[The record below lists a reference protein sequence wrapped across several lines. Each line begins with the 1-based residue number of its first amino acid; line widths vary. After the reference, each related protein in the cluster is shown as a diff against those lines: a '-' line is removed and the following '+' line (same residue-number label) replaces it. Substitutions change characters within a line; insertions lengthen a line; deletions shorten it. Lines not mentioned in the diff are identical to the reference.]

1 MNSAAV
7 ILCAGKGTRMN
18 DNSKNKV
25 CFDCA
30 GEPVVKRIIHAMRA
44 AGVSRFAVV
53 VGHMAQTVMDAPD
66 GEEGVF
72 YVYQKE
78 QKGTGHAA
86 LCGLKALESIGFE
99 GSVIISMGDKII
111 SPSVI
116 SDLLAK
122 AGDAKVVWG
131 VQPLVANPQGG
142 HVMVAGG
149 KPCGVVEMA
158 DAALMSLA
166 GKDPSGWESA
176 LRELGLNE
184 KKSRK
189 VLRMAREKA
198 PEGSMKLAGK
208 TFSAADVLAT
218 PYANAALYCF
228 DLAAA
233 VEAIGTLGSNNAQGE
248 IYLTDTLEYFAL
260 RDEAVLHEIADPE
273 DMLTFSTKPELREIG
288 THFMRSASRFVED
301 LRSGALD
308 AVLASIY
315 GDAAD
320 GQKPRYIELLE
331 FFISRYGDEKVM
343 ITRSPGRVNLMGR
356 HIDHRGGGIN
366 VMAIDRDTL
375 FVTSMRPDDE
385 VHIANVDPQF
395 PERSFSI
402 SQTLGLADHSD
413 WLGYLDAEPVV
424 AALKESRGDW
434 CNYVKS
440 SVLRFQLESEMP
452 LCGMNMASSG
462 CIPVAAG
469 LSSSSSIV
477 VAVSE
482 AVVSLNCMNISRQR
496 FIDLCGEGEWFVGS
510 RGGAGDHAAM
520 KCSRRGSI
528 THLDFKP
535 FRVGD
540 SVPFSDRYAIIV
552 ADTCTKAKKSE
563 GSKDVFNSK
572 VAAYEFAFMILKKR
586 FPEYDMHEFRDIAEV
601 RPFSSIYR
609 MLKVLPEAATREELV
624 KALPEYSARIA
635 QIFASHADPG
645 YYDLRGVTMFG
656 VAECLRSKKC
666 MDLLAVG
673 NYGTL
678 GEMMKISH
686 DGDRLVDDHLSDKR
700 LEELASL
707 EFDISRIGGGY
718 NCSTERID
726 ALCDMLNATPGVLGS
741 QIVGAG
747 LGGCI
752 VALVEKAAAP
762 SVLAVLDKG
771 YYDKFGFPHSA
782 NVFVPSSGSAVIF

>member
-1 MNSAAV
+1 
-7 ILCAGKGTRMN
+7 MN
-18 DNSKNKV
+18 DNSRNKV

-30 GEPVVKRIIHAMRA
+30 GVPVVRRIVHAMRA
-44 AGVSRFAVV
+44 AGVTRFAVV
-53 VGHMAQTVMDAPD
+53 VGHLAQTVMDALD

-86 LCGLKALESIGFE
+86 LCGLNALKSLGYD
-99 GSVIISMGDKII
+99 GPVIISMGDKII
-111 SPSVI
+111 APSVI
-116 SDLLAK
+116 SELLAK
-122 AGDAKVVWG
+122 ADKAKSVWG
-131 VQPLVANPQGG
+131 VLPLAANPQGG
-142 HVMVAGG
+142 HVMVADG
-149 KPCGVVEMA
+149 KPCGIVEMA

-166 GKDPSGWESA
+166 GKDPSTWEDA

-189 VLRMAREKA
+189 VLRMALDKS
-198 PEGSMKLAGK
+198 PSGSMEIAGK
-208 TFSAADVLAT
+208 SFTAADILST

-228 DLAAA
+228 DLGSA

-260 RDEAVLHEIADPE
+260 KGEALLHEIADPE

-288 THFMRSASRFVED
+288 LHFMRSASRFIED

-308 AVLASIY
+308 ATLADIY
-315 GDAAD
+315 GGAAA
-320 GQKPRYIELLE
+320 GQKERYIALLE

-366 VMAIDRDTL
+366 VMAIDRDIV

-385 VHIANVDPQF
+385 VHIANIDPQF

-402 SQTLGLADHSD
+402 GATLGLADHSD

-424 AALKESRGDW
+424 AALKEARGDW
-434 CNYVKS
+434 SNYVKS

-452 LCGMNMASSG
+452 LCGMNMAASG
-462 CIPVAAG
+462 CIPLAAG

-482 AVVSLNCMNISRQR
+482 AVVALNCMNISSRR

-520 KCSRRGSI
+520 KCSRRGCI

-535 FRVGD
+535 FRVGE

-586 FPEYDMHEFRDIAEV
+586 FPEYDMHEFRDIAEI

-645 YYDLRGVTMFG
+645 FYDLRGVTMFG
-656 VAECLRSKKC
+656 VAECMRSKKC
-666 MDLLAVG
+666 MDYLSCG
-673 NYGTL
+673 NYAAL
-678 GEMMKISH
+678 GDMMKTSH
-686 DGDRLVDDHLSDKR
+686 DGDRLVDDHLSDRR
-700 LEELASL
+700 LEELAAL
-707 EFDISRIGGGY
+707 EFDVSRIGGGY

-726 ALCDMLNATPGVLGS
+726 ALCDLLNATPGVLGS

-752 VALVEKAAAP
+752 VALVEKSAAP
-762 SVLAVLDKG
+762 SVQDVLEKG
-771 YYDKFGFPHSA
+771 YYDKFGYPHSA
-782 NVFVPSSGSAVIF
+782 NVFVPSSGSAAIF

>member
-7 ILCAGKGTRMN
+7 LLCAGKGTRMN
-18 DNSKNKV
+18 DNSRNKV

-30 GEPVVKRIIHAMRA
+30 GVPVVRRIVHAMRA
-44 AGVSRFAVV
+44 AGVTRFAVV
-53 VGHMAQTVMDAPD
+53 VGHLAQTVMDALD

-86 LCGLKALESIGFE
+86 LCGLNALKSLGYD
-99 GSVIISMGDKII
+99 GPVIISMGDKII
-111 SPSVI
+111 APSVI
-116 SDLLAK
+116 SELLAK
-122 AGDAKVVWG
+122 ADKAKSVWG
-131 VQPLVANPQGG
+131 VLPLAANPQGG
-142 HVMVAGG
+142 HVMVADG
-149 KPCGVVEMA
+149 KPCGIVEMA

-166 GKDPSGWESA
+166 GKDPSTWEDA

-189 VLRMAREKA
+189 VLRMALDKA
-198 PEGSMKLAGK
+198 PSGSMEIAGK
-208 TFSAADVLAT
+208 SFTAADILST

-228 DLAAA
+228 DLGSA

-260 RDEAVLHEIADPE
+260 KGEALLHEIADPE

-288 THFMRSASRFVED
+288 LHFMRSASRFIED

-308 AVLASIY
+308 ATLADIY
-315 GDAAD
+315 GGAAA
-320 GQKPRYIELLE
+320 GQKERYIALLE

-366 VMAIDRDTL
+366 VMAIDRDIV

-385 VHIANVDPQF
+385 VHIANIDPQF

-402 SQTLGLADHSD
+402 GATLGLADHSD

-424 AALKESRGDW
+424 AALKEARGDW
-434 CNYVKS
+434 SNYVKS

-452 LCGMNMASSG
+452 LCGMNMAASG
-462 CIPVAAG
+462 CIPLAAG

-482 AVVSLNCMNISRQR
+482 AVVALNCMNISSRR

-520 KCSRRGSI
+520 KCSRRGCI

-535 FRVGD
+535 FRVGE

-586 FPEYDMHEFRDIAEV
+586 FPEYDMHEFRDIAEI

-645 YYDLRGVTMFG
+645 FYDLRGVTMFG
-656 VAECLRSKKC
+656 VAECMRSKKC
-666 MDLLAVG
+666 MDYLSCG
-673 NYGTL
+673 NYAAL
-678 GEMMKISH
+678 GDMMKTSH
-686 DGDRLVDDHLSDKR
+686 DGDRLVDDHLSDRR
-700 LEELASL
+700 LEELAAL
-707 EFDISRIGGGY
+707 EFDVSRIGGGY

-726 ALCDMLNATPGVLGS
+726 ALCDLLNATPGVLGS

-752 VALVEKAAAP
+752 VALVEKSAAP
-762 SVLAVLDKG
+762 SVQDVLEKG
-771 YYDKFGFPHSA
+771 YYDKFGYPRSA
-782 NVFVPSSGSAVIF
+782 NVFVPSSGSAAIF

>member
-30 GEPVVKRIIHAMRA
+30 GEPVVKRIVHSMRA

-53 VGHMAQTVMDAPD
+53 VGHLAQTVMDALD

-86 LCGLKALESIGFE
+86 LCGLKALESIGFS
-99 GSVIISMGDKII
+99 GPVIISMGDKII
-111 SPSVI
+111 APSVI
-116 SDLLAK
+116 SELLAK
-122 AGDAKVVWG
+122 AGEAKSVWG
-131 VQPLVANPQGG
+131 VLPLAANPQGG
-142 HVMVAGG
+142 HVMVADG
-149 KPCGVVEMA
+149 KPCGIVEMA

-166 GKDPSGWESA
+166 GKDPSTWEASLA
-176 LRELGLNE
+176 ALGLND

-189 VLRMAREKA
+189 VLRMAREEA
-198 PEGSMKLAGK
+198 PEGSITLAGHRFTAK
-208 TFSAADVLAT
+208 EVLST
-218 PYANAALYCF
+218 PYANAALYCI
-228 DLAAA
+228 DLVSA

-248 IYLTDTLEYFAL
+248 IYLTDTLEYFAKKG
-260 RDEAVLHEIADPE
+260 EAVLHEIADPE

-288 THFMRSASRFVED
+288 THFMRSASRFIED
-301 LRSGALD
+301 IRAGAMD
-308 AVLASIY
+308 DTLAAIY
-315 GDAAD
+315 GDAAEE
-320 GQKPRYIELLE
+320 QKSRFIGLLE
-331 FFISRYGDEKVM
+331 FFISRYGDQKVM

-366 VMAIDRDTL
+366 VMAIDKDTL
-375 FVTSMRPDDE
+375 FVTSMRPDDD

-395 PERSFSI
+395 QDRQFSI
-402 SQTLGLADHSD
+402 SGTLALADHSD
-413 WLGYLDAEPVV
+413 WLGYLDSEPVV
-424 AALKESRGDW
+424 NALKESRGDW

-452 LCGMNMASSG
+452 LCGMNMAASG
-462 CIPVAAG
+462 SIPVAAG

-520 KCSRRGSI
+520 KCSRRGCI

-535 FRVGD
+535 FRVGE

-563 GSKDVFNSK
+563 GSKDVFNSR

-586 FPEYDMHEFRDIAEV
+586 FPEYDLHEFRDIAEI
-601 RPFSSIYR
+601 RPYSAIYK

-645 YYDLRGVTMFG
+645 FYDLRGVTMFG

-666 MDLLAVG
+666 MDMLSDG
-673 NYGTL
+673 NFQAL
-678 GEMMKISH
+678 GEMMKTSH

-726 ALCDMLNATPGVLGS
+726 ALCDMLDATPGVLGS

-752 VALVEKAAAP
+752 VALVDKSAAP
-762 SVLAVLDKG
+762 SVIEVLDKG
-771 YYDKFGFPHSA
+771 YYDKFSFPHSA
-782 NVFVPSSGSAVIF
+782 NIFVPSSGSAVIF

>member
-1 MNSAAV
+1 
-7 ILCAGKGTRMN
+7 
-18 DNSKNKV
+18 
-25 CFDCA
+25 
-30 GEPVVKRIIHAMRA
+30 
-44 AGVSRFAVV
+44 
-53 VGHMAQTVMDAPD
+53 
-66 GEEGVF
+66 
-72 YVYQKE
+72 
-78 QKGTGHAA
+78 
-86 LCGLKALESIGFE
+86 
-99 GSVIISMGDKII
+99 
-111 SPSVI
+111 
-116 SDLLAK
+116 
-122 AGDAKVVWG
+122 
-131 VQPLVANPQGG
+131 
-142 HVMVAGG
+142 
-149 KPCGVVEMA
+149 
-158 DAALMSLA
+158 
-166 GKDPSGWESA
+166 
-176 LRELGLNE
+176 
-184 KKSRK
+184 
-189 VLRMAREKA
+189 MAREKA
-198 PEGSMKLAGK
+198 PVGSMELAGR
-208 TFSAADVLAT
+208 TFTADEVLAT

-228 DLAAA
+228 DLVSA

-260 RDEAVLHEIADPE
+260 RGEAVLHEISDPE

-288 THFMRSASRFVED
+288 THFMRSASSFIED
-301 LRSGALD
+301 LRSGRMD
-308 AVLASIY
+308 ATLEAIY
-315 GDAAD
+315 GEEAES
-320 GQKPRYIELLE
+320 QKPRYIELLE
-331 FFISRYGDEKVM
+331 FFISRYGDQKVM
-343 ITRSPGRVNLMGR
+343 FTRSPGRVNLMGR

-375 FVTSMRPDDE
+375 FVTSMRSDDE
-385 VHIANVDPQF
+385 VRIANVDPQF
-395 PERSFSI
+395 PDRNFSI
-402 SQTLGLADHSD
+402 SETLGLADHSD

-424 AALKESRGDW
+424 AALKESCGDW
-434 CNYVKS
+434 SNYVKS

-452 LCGMNMASSG
+452 LCGMNMAASG
-462 CIPVAAG
+462 CIPPAAG

-482 AVVSLNCMNISRQR
+482 AVVSLNCMNISRQT

-535 FRVGD
+535 FRVGE

-563 GSKDVFNSK
+563 GSKDIFNSK

-624 KALPEYSARIA
+624 KALPEYSARIS

-645 YYDLRGVTMFG
+645 FYDLRGVTMFG
-656 VAECLRSKKC
+656 VAECMRSKKC
-666 MDLLAVG
+666 MDCLACG
-673 NYGTL
+673 NYQAL

-686 DGDRLVDDHLSDKR
+686 DGDRLVDDHLSDRR
-700 LEELASL
+700 LEELAAL
-707 EFDISRIGGGY
+707 EFDVSRIGGGY

-726 ALCDMLNATPGVLGS
+726 ALCDLLNATPGVLGS

-752 VALVEKAAAP
+752 VALVEKSAAP
-762 SVLAVLDKG
+762 AVLEVLGRD
-771 YYDKFGFPHSA
+771 YYDKFSFPHSA